1 MQICKLKIKH
11 RDTQLKKNVFLL
23 KQYKV
28 MNNVIIGLPG
38 LPGYFHGVARPTV
51 PVSHDD
57 GPTTVRRLPTILI
70 QKYQET
76 AQSGKAYCIRMIS
89 QHKQIKEIKE
99 ISKHPKFQT
108 FPDRMKGQLA
118 NVEVTVEKIGGFFG
132 DF

>member
-51 PVSHDD
+51 RRRRSDD
-57 GPTTVRRLPTILI
+57 GPTTPNYT
-70 QKYQET
+70 Y
-76 AQSGKAYCIRMIS
+76 S
-89 QHKQIKEIKE
+89 E
-99 ISKHPKFQT
+99 ISGN
-108 FPDRMKGQLA
+108 RA
-118 NVEVTVEKIGGFFG
+118 IW
-132 DF
+132 